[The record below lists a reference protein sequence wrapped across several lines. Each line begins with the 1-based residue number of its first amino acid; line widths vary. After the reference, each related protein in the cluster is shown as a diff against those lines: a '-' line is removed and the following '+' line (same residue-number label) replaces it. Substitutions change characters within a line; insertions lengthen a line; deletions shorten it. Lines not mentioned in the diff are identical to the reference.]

1 MTAITINEQKIEV
14 SGDKSILEA
23 ALGAEIYIPHLCHHP
38 QLASLSELS
47 SLEEVYQG
55 DVTYRGEAGMTFE
68 GCNLCLVEIQGR
80 EGLFQSCK
88 TLAEDG
94 LIIKTDSPELKKARQ
109 DNLAGILERHPHA
122 CLLCPQAEGCDRK
135 ICSVHIPEEE
145 RCCSQFGNCELQK
158 VTEFIGMEM
167 GLPPYI
173 PSKIPVIE
181 NEPLILRDYNLCIG
195 CLRCVKICKDIK
207 GADALGFTVI
217 DGRVVIGS
225 KLPTLKESGCL
236 FCGFCVEVCPTG
248 ALTDKDA
255 DVGER
260 EGYLIPCKKSCPAE
274 IDVPGYIRFLKEGEF
289 EKALRVVCEK
299 VPLPDVLGRVCFHPC
314 EADCRRDNLDQPVAI
329 CALKRSAVDE
339 SKGSYPRP
347 VSRGRTDKKV
357 AIIGS
362 GPAGLSAAYYLS
374 ILGHSATVFEA
385 LPETGGMLRVGIP
398 AYRLPRDILDR
409 EIKIIKD
416 AGVEIKTNNQVD
428 SLEALFKDGFHAA
441 FVAVG
446 AHKGLQLGMPGG
458 ESEGVVDGISFLRKV
473 NSVLEVTLGE
483 TVAVIGGG
491 NVATDSARSA
501 IRKGAKSVTIF
512 YRRTREEMPAYEE
525 EIDAA
530 LEEGINIEYQVAP
543 QKIENVNGS
552 LEVEF
557 IRMKMGEPDAS
568 KRRRPVPI
576 EGSEYRLRFDTV
588 ITAIGQRSEVPD
600 GFGIPADNGK
610 ERKVNPVKGVFIGG
624 DLLTGPRTVIDAI
637 AGGRKGAILIDR
649 YLGGEGDIDEAF
661 IEREPVQL
669 WAGPDA
675 GHIEQG
681 RVLMPM
687 LPVEERTSGFKE
699 VNLGLD
705 HQMAITEA
713 GRCLGCDLR
722 FNIQP
727 VVLPPELWLILDEKN
742 IMDLP
747 ETEGV
752 YVLYDEKKEIS
763 QISGVENIRREIMA
777 EYEKGG
783 MARFFSYEEDEMFTT
798 KERQLIQQYM
808 KKHGKMPPGN
818 DEMDDLF

>member
-1 MTAITINEQKIEV
+1 PQMEC
-14 SGDKSILEA
+14 L
-23 ALGAEIYIPHLCHHP
+23 ALPCEPGIP
-38 QLASLSELS
+38 
-47 SLEEVYQG
+47 
-55 DVTYRGEAGMTFE
+55 FE
-68 GCNLCLVEIQGR
+68 GCNLCLIEIQGR

-109 DNLAGILERHPHA
+109 DHLAAILERHPHA

-173 PSKIPVIE
+173 PSNLPVIE

-217 DGRVVIGS
+217 DGRVFVGS
-225 KLPTLKESGCL
+225 KLPKLKESGCL

-248 ALTDKDA
+248 ALSDKDA

-260 EGYLIPCKKSCPAE
+260 EAYLIPCKKSCPAE

-289 EKALRVVCEK
+289 EKALEVVCEK

-314 EADCRRDNLDQPVAI
+314 EADCRRGSLDQSVAI
-329 CALKRSAVDE
+329 CALKRSAVNE
-339 SKGSYPRP
+339 SKGSYPRYAN
-347 VSRGRTDKKV
+347 RAKTGTKV
-357 AIIGS
+357 AIIGA
-362 GPAGLSAAYYLS
+362 GPAGLSAAYYLNT
-374 ILGHSATVFEA
+374 LGHSVTVFEA
-385 LPETGGMLRVGIP
+385 LPEVGGMLRVGIP
-398 AYRLPRDILDR
+398 VYRLPREILDR
-409 EIKIIKD
+409 EIKNIED

-428 SLEALFKDGFHAA
+428 SLEALFNDGFQAV

-446 AHKGLQLGMPGG
+446 AHQGLQLGIPG
-458 ESEGVVDGISFLRKV
+458 EENEGVMDGISFLRKV
-473 NSVLEVTLGE
+473 NSVLEISLGE
-483 TVAVIGGG
+483 TVAIIGGG

-512 YRRTREEMPAYEE
+512 YRRTREEMPAYGE

-530 LEEGINIEYQVAP
+530 VEEGINIEYQVAP
-543 QKIENVNGS
+543 KKIENVNGS

-557 IRMKMGEPDAS
+557 IRMKMGAPDAS
-568 KRRRPVPI
+568 KRPRPIPMD
-576 EGSEYRLRFDTV
+576 GTEYRLKFDTV
-588 ITAIGQRSEVPD
+588 ITAIGQRSAVPE
-600 GFGIPADNGK
+600 GFGIPADEGK
-610 ERKVNPVKGVFIGG
+610 ERKVNPVKGVFLGG

-637 AGGRKGAILIDR
+637 AGGRKGAILIDK
-649 YLGGEGDIDEAF
+649 YLGGEGDIDEVSMK
-661 IEREPVQL
+661 REPVQL

-681 RVLMPM
+681 RVLMPVI
-687 LPVEERTSGFKE
+687 PTEERTSTFKE

-705 HQMAITEA
+705 HQMAINEA
-713 GRCLGCDLR
+713 RRCLGCDLR

-727 VVLPPELWLILDEKN
+727 VVLPPEPWLVLDEKN

-752 YVLYDEKKEIS
+752 YVLYDEKKEIY
-763 QISGVENIRREIMA
+763 QVSGVENIRLEIME

-783 MARFFSYEEDEMFTT
+783 MARFFSYEEDEMFTS
-798 KERQLIQQYM
+798 KERQIIQQY
-808 KKHGKMPPGN
+808 
-818 DEMDDLF
+818 